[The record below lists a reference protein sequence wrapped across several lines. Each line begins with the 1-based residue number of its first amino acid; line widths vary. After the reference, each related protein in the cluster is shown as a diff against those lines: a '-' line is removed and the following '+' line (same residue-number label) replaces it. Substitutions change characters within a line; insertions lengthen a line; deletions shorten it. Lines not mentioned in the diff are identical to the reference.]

1 MVKAR
6 VDGGLVPRET
16 LLARTLVEL
25 ADTLVADFDVVEL
38 LTRLTDRCVEVLE
51 VGAAGIMLAGPDGEL
66 KVMASSSEAMRLLE
80 LFELQASEGP
90 CLDCYRSGAPVLEA
104 DLTGTATATRWPNFT
119 AEALAAGFRSVQAL
133 PMRLRGT
140 VIGALNLFGAD
151 PNEMQKVDI
160 DGAQALADVA
170 TIAILQQRK
179 SHQAQVLNQQL
190 QHALNSRIVIEQA
203 KGRVA
208 VRESINMPA
217 AFSALRS
224 YARLHNLPLLDV
236 ARSVV
241 DGSLGPSALKMSP
254 QQGAGRDEMP
264 S

>member
-1 MVKAR
+1 
-6 VDGGLVPRET
+6 VPRET

-38 LTRLTDRCVEVLE
+38 LTRLAYRCVEVLE
-51 VGAAGIMLAGPDGEL
+51 VGAAGLMLAGPDGEL
-66 KVMASSSEAMRLLE
+66 KVMASSSEAMRMLE
-80 LFELQASEGP
+80 LFELQSKEGP
-90 CLDCYRSGAPVLEA
+90 CLDSYRSGAPVLEA
-104 DLTGTATATRWPNFT
+104 DLAVIGTRWPHFA

-151 PNEMQKVDI
+151 PAEMHKVDI
-160 DGAQALADVA
+160 DSAQALADVA

-190 QHALNSRIVIEQA
+190 QYALNCRIVIEQA
-203 KGRVA
+203 KGMVA
-208 VRESINMPA
+208 GSESLNMPA
-217 AFSALRS
+217 AFSALRR
-224 YARLHNLPLLDV
+224 YARLHNLLLVDV

-241 DGSLGPSALKMSP
+241 DGSLGPSALRLSP
-254 QQGAGRDEMP
+254 EPDAR
-264 S
+264 